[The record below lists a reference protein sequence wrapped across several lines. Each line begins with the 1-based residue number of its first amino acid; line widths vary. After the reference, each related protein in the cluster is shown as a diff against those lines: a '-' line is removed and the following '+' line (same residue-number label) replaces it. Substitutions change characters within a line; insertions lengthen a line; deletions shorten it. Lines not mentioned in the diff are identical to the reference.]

1 MVSGSGRT
9 ESAAASRIQRGLKE
23 RAGWWDRVLELP
35 LLWAVLA
42 VATCAWLVMP
52 RIGSR
57 LPAWEAGQVA
67 TYDIVVTHDMTVPD
81 QTATEALREQAQT
94 EVLPVYDLAPG
105 LGTEM
110 VDAIRA
116 TFAVC
121 RVELKQGELTQ
132 ENLGS
137 VSDLTID
144 AEMVKVLHSDQCSGE
159 LEKAVVDVVQQ
170 IYHQH
175 VVDDRR
181 MLERR
186 VGEGLVM
193 RNLAS
198 STERTLAIS
207 DLSSVIDLRSE
218 LEPAIRAHL
227 LEHDAVKRRWIKPIT
242 AWLEAN
248 LSPDLVFNRAETE
261 ARVKAAAAA
270 VTPRMQIFKKGQV
283 IVRRG
288 DTVTQAVARALREM
302 NERRQELTSYATIAG
317 IVLVVLL
324 IVGGWWCLL
333 RWSGPAVEWRHR
345 LSIVFLLLVV
355 FTAAER
361 MGLFL
366 ANAVALNSQSSILS
380 SQDAYLWALPHAA
393 GPVAALMVL
402 GLQPAILF
410 SVSQALLVGLMM
422 GGDVSVVIYA
432 LAAGAIGI
440 LAAQRFKQRAVLTRV
455 GAVVGVAN
463 LLVMGVVELYR
474 GVPDG
479 IGPYALGAVCALLGG
494 PLAMGTATFFLPI
507 FEGLF
512 GVTTDLRLLELS
524 SQNLPLLKRLS
535 LEAPGTHQ
543 HSLAVGNLAEAGA
556 DAVNANGLLLRVC
569 AYYHDVGKL
578 VKPGYFVENQHGVN
592 PHDSIAPSMSAL
604 VIMSHVKEGL
614 EMARREKLPLPI
626 RQAIATH
633 HGTKLIR
640 YFYSKAT
647 AENAAREREGGEVRE
662 SDYRY
667 PGPKPHTKELGILL
681 LADAVEAAARTLDNP
696 TPGKIRNMVERIV
709 SDALADGQLD
719 HSELTFKE
727 LEKISSAFL
736 WVLTNMYHSR
746 IDYPGFDFN
755 RRQPKR
761 DPGAHQVG
769 S

>member
-1 MVSGSGRT
+1 M
-9 ESAAASRIQRGLKE
+9 
-23 RAGWWDRVLELP
+23 WD
-35 LLWAVLA
+35 
-42 VATCAWLVMP
+42 
-52 RIGSR
+52 
-57 LPAWEAGQVA
+57 AGQVA
-67 TYDIVVTHDMTVPD
+67 TYDVVVSHDMAVPD
-81 QTATEALREQAQT
+81 QTATETLREQAEA

-105 LGTEM
+105 LGGEL

-121 RVELKQGELTQ
+121 RTQLQQGELSQ
-132 ENLGS
+132 EGLAS
-137 VSDLTID
+137 ASDLSLD
-144 AEMVKVLHSDQCSGE
+144 AATVKVLQSDQCGGN
-159 LEKAVVDVVQQ
+159 LEQAIVDVVQQ
-170 IYHQH
+170 IYRQH

-186 VGEGLVM
+186 VGDGLVM

-198 STERTLAIS
+198 GTERTLAIS
-207 DLSSVIDLRSE
+207 DLSAVIDLRSE

-242 AWLEAN
+242 NWLEAN

-270 VTPRMQIFKKGQV
+270 VSPRMQIFKKGQV

-288 DTVTQAVARALREM
+288 DTVTPAVARALREM
-302 NERRQELTSYATIAG
+302 NEQRRELTSYATTAG
-317 IVLVVLL
+317 IILVVVL
-324 IVGGWWCLL
+324 IVCGWWGLL
-333 RWSGPAVEWRHR
+333 RWSGPAGEWRHR
-345 LSIVFLLLVV
+345 LSTVFLLLVV

-361 MGLFL
+361 AGVFL
-366 ANAVALNSQSSILS
+366 ANAIALNSQSSILS

-410 SVSQALLVGLMM
+410 AVSQALLVGLML
-422 GGDVSVVIYA
+422 GGDVSAVIYA
-432 LAAGAIGI
+432 LAAGAVGI
-440 LAAQRFKQRAVLTRV
+440 LAAHKFKQRAVLTRV
-455 GAVVGVAN
+455 GAVVGGAN

-474 GVPDG
+474 GMPDSL
-479 IGPYALGAVCALLGG
+479 GPYALGAACALLGG
-494 PLAMGTATFFLPI
+494 PLAMGTATFLLPV

-524 SQNLPLLKRLS
+524 NQNLPLLKRLS
-535 LEAPGTHQ
+535 LEAPGTYQ

-578 VKPGYFVENQHGVN
+578 VKPSYFVENQHGVN
-592 PHDSIAPSMSAL
+592 PHDSIVPSMSAL

-640 YFYSKAT
+640 YFYSKAME
-647 AENAAREREGGEVRE
+647 ENATREREAGEVRE

-667 PGPKPHTKELGILL
+667 PGPKPHTKELGVLL

-727 LEKISSAFL
+727 LEKMSSAFL

-761 DPGAHQVG
+761 ESGANPVG
-769 S
+769 A